1 MAVRLTN
8 ENNHVQYGT
17 VTYTVDSSSELSTV
31 PTNHTPGS
39 LCFCIETS
47 KLYIL
52 NTQGQWIEKPQ
63 GGGGGG
69 GGGSEYP
76 SADSK
81 SFPTG
86 NDNVTYKTQSLYYN
100 DIARALIEKTGVVSG
115 SYTPAQMDD
124 IISSLTW
131 TGTQEEYDA
140 IVQKNP
146 FTLYMIVEEEE

>member
-17 VTYTVDSSSELSTV
+17 VTYTVDNSSELSSV

-52 NTQGQWIEKPQ
+52 NTQRQWIEKPQ

-69 GGGSEYP
+69 GGSEYP
-76 SADSK
+76 SGDTK

-100 DIARALIEKTGVVSG
+100 NIAKAINDKTGSSS
-115 SYTPAQMDD
+115 SYTPAQMATA
-124 IISSLTW
+124 IAAIP
-131 TGTQEEYDA
+131 TGTTYPDA
-140 IVQKNP
+140 EG
-146 FTLYMIVEEEE
+146 VEF

>member
-17 VTYTVDSSSELSTV
+17 VTYTVDNSLELSSV

-52 NTQGQWIEKPQ
+52 NTQKQWIEKPQ
-63 GGGGGG
+63 SGGGGG

-76 SADSK
+76 SGDTK

-100 DIARALIEKTGVVSG
+100 NIAKAINNKTGSSD
-115 SYTPAQMDD
+115 SYTPAQMASA
-124 IISSLTW
+124 IAAIP
-131 TGTQEEYDA
+131 TGTTYPDA
-140 IVQKNP
+140 EG
-146 FTLYMIVEEEE
+146 VEF

>member
-17 VTYTVDSSSELSTV
+17 VTYTVDNSSELSSV

-52 NTQGQWIEKPQ
+52 NTQKQWIEKPQ
-63 GGGGGG
+63 SGGGG

-76 SADSK
+76 SGDTK

-100 DIARALIEKTGVVSG
+100 NIAKAINNKTGSSD
-115 SYTPAQMDD
+115 SYTPAQMATA
-124 IISSLTW
+124 IAAIP
-131 TGTQEEYDA
+131 TGTTYPDA
-140 IVQKNP
+140 EG
-146 FTLYMIVEEEE
+146 VEF

>member
-17 VTYTVDSSSELSTV
+17 VTYTVDNSSELSSV

-52 NTQGQWIEKPQ
+52 NTQKQWIEKPQ
-63 GGGGGG
+63 SGGGG

-76 SADSK
+76 SGDTK

-100 DIARALIEKTGVVSG
+100 NIAKAINNKTGSSG
-115 SYTPAQMDD
+115 SYTPAQMATA
-124 IISSLTW
+124 IAAIP
-131 TGTQEEYDA
+131 TGTTYPDA
-140 IVQKNP
+140 EG
-146 FTLYMIVEEEE
+146 VEF